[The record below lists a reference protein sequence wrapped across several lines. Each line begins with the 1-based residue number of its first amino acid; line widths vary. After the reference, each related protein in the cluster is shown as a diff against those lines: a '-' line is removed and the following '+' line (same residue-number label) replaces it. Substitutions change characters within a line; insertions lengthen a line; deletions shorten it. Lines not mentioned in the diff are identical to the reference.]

1 MLNGGNVFEIDAIY
15 TLKPFN
21 LSLYNTIITTPSN
34 SMGLFDN
41 LNSITLYGQE
51 NEYYRVAGKD
61 NNTLLCYWFD
71 KYNNNNNGGLCY
83 KIYNTPVSTEKTLF
97 MNIFNYTYFT
107 SCSSSFDAIAFDTYS
122 LSLIN
127 LCSD

>member
-51 NEYYRVAGKD
+51 NEYYRVAGED

-83 KIYNTPVSTEKTLF
+83 KIYNTPVST
-97 MNIFNYTYFT
+97 
-107 SCSSSFDAIAFDTYS
+107 
-122 LSLIN
+122 
-127 LCSD
+127 